1 MANAVVAAI
10 ADHGM
15 TGTVVAR
22 NAATGQSLASRY
34 GWSYSDAVPAGDL
47 GLVVNVTPL
56 GMAGADADVRS
67 FSDAEIQRAQVVFDV
82 VAFPVETPLIRAATR
97 LGVPVITGGEVISRQ
112 AAAQFELYTGVR
124 PTPEDVAA
132 AEEYASA

>member
-1 MANAVVAAI
+1 M
-10 ADHGM
+10 
-15 TGTVVAR
+15 
-22 NAATGQSLASRY
+22 
-34 GWSYSDAVPAGDL
+34 
-47 GLVVNVTPL
+47 
-56 GMAGADADVRS
+56 
-67 FSDAEIQRAQVVFDV
+67 
-82 VAFPVETPLIRAATR
+82 AATR